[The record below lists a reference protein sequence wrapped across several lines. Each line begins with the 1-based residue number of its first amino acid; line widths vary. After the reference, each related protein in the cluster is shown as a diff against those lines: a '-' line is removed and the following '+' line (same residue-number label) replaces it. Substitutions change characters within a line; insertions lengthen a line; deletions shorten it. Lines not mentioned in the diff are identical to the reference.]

1 MKRLGSPIKIWKSL
15 IKICG
20 SQRKSVVSDEFIW
33 RIKKEIRN
41 QESATKIWDLNEK
54 LGVSYDNLGVSKEK
68 LGLYDRNGRPL
79 SPNAQFQ

>member
-1 MKRLGSPIKIWKSL
+1 VKRLGSPIKIWRSL

-68 LGLYDRNGRPL
+68 LGFSNEMIVMADHCP
-79 SPNAQFQ
+79 